1 MPNLGRHP
9 INRIRIELPELTESS
24 IVIVDMIVVCLT
36 GFGLDAGLRRIIRPA
51 SPLRRRS

>member
-1 MPNLGRHP
+1 VPNLGRHP